1 MAHPIGPRVNGASQS
16 HIPKRLQTQQSAP
29 LQDARQYAAPPCQDG
44 PASITDSQKKSPRH
58 KAEGLV

>member
-1 MAHPIGPRVNGASQS
+1 MNGASQS

-29 LQDARQYAAPPCQDG
+29 LQDARQYAASPCQDG